1 MRNLLDFLARYYHWM
16 LFAVLEALSVVLLVQ
31 YNSYQGSVWLSSANV
46 LTGKLFEVSSKVES
60 YFALGEANEQLAR
73 RNFYLERQVR
83 QLRTLYA
90 EQQGDTLA
98 ADSSQQRLLAQFQ
111 LVEAKVV
118 SNEVAGLHNL
128 ITIDRGSQD
137 GVAVDMGVVC
147 GTGLV
152 GVVYLVSDHYSIV
165 MPVLNVKTHISCA
178 IRHRGYFGYLQ
189 WYGGDA
195 SVAYVEDVP
204 RHAHFK
210 RGDYVETSG
219 FSAIF
224 PPGVLVGKIVE
235 VYNSRDGLSYRLK
248 VQLSTDF
255 ARLRDVFVVSDR
267 SIGERARLLQAARDS
282 LKLNVSQ

>member
-1 MRNLLDFLARYYHWM
+1 MRNLLDFLIRYHHWM
-16 LFAVLEALSVVLLVQ
+16 LFVLLEVVSALLLFQ
-31 YNSYQGSVWLSSANV
+31 YNSYQRSVWFSSANV
-46 LTGKLFEVSSKVES
+46 VTGKLYEANSAVES
-60 YFALGEANEQLAR
+60 FFSLTKVNRELTQ

-90 EQQGDTLA
+90 EQTGDTLA
-98 ADSSQQRLLAQFQ
+98 ADSGLARLLGQYR

-118 SNEVAGLHNL
+118 SNEVARHNNL
-128 ITIDRGSQD
+128 ITIDKGRKD
-137 GVAVDMGVVC
+137 GVEVDMGVTC

-152 GVVYLVSDHYSIV
+152 GVVYLASDHYSVV
-165 MPVLNVKTHISCA
+165 MPVLNVKSRISCS

-189 WYGGDA
+189 WYGGD
-195 SVAYVEDVP
+195 SSIAYVEDVP

-224 PPGVLVGKIVE
+224 PPGVLVGKIIE

-248 VQLSTDF
+248 VQLSVDF
-255 ARLRDVFVVSDR
+255 GNLRDVCVISDS
-267 SIGERARLLQAARDS
+267 SIGERVRLLQAARDS